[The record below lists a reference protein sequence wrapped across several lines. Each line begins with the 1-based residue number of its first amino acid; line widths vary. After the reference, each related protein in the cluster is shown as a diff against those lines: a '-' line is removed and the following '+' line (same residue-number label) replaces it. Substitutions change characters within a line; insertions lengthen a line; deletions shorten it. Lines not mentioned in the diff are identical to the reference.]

1 MELEHTEI
9 LAEVSA
15 EALDQSETQ
24 EFQEEGSD
32 IFNRQS
38 ALQTKS
44 GVWYESPLEAIK
56 VANEP
61 SVQSSGLVA
70 RIVF

>member
-1 MELEHTEI
+1 MELEHTEM
-9 LAEVSA
+9 LAEVLA